1 MDKEMDQDAT
11 CEIPRP
17 ITEFNLLLIT
27 PLLHPCILCGINT
40 LHSEVGGEGMVLLQ
54 GCTHTFSVVLKT
66 LLTYSNYVSSS

>member
-11 CEIPRP
+11 FEIPRP

-54 GCTHTFSVVLKT
+54 GCTHTFSVVLIT
-66 LLTYSNYVSSS
+66 LLTYSNYPT

>member
-1 MDKEMDQDAT
+1 MDHDAN

-54 GCTHTFSVVLKT
+54 GCTHTFSVVLIT
-66 LLTYSNYVSSS
+66 LLTYSNYPT